1 MTASSIPPLSVIL
14 PAYNEARRLPDSL
27 RILNAFLDEHFSEAE
42 VIVADDGSTDGTA
55 DVVKEMQR
63 EWPRVRLLTLPHKGK
78 GHAVREG
85 MLAASGETR
94 LFSDVDLAVPVE
106 SILPF
111 IEAARRSEVVIGS
124 RELPESS
131 RIGEPL
137 WRRINGR
144 IFNLPARWLL
154 RLPYGDTQC
163 GFKAFQAGAA
173 KMLFGAQRVTGFGFD
188 IEILY
193 LARRWGIGVEEIP
206 VEWHYGSE
214 SKVRLRHGPEAI
226 LEVAGVRWRAYRGK
240 YPRSRPQG

>member
-1 MTASSIPPLSVIL
+1 MPPLSVIL

-27 RILNAFLDEHFSEAE
+27 RTLNAFLDEHFLGAE
-42 VIVADDGSTDGTA
+42 VIVADDGSTDDTA
-55 DVVKEMQR
+55 DVVRGAQR
-63 EWPRVRLLTLPHKGK
+63 EWPRVQLLALPHEGK

-85 MLAASGETR
+85 MLAANGEVR
-94 LFSDVDLAVPVE
+94 LFSDVDFAVSVE
-106 SILPF
+106 SIVPF
-111 IEAARRSEVVIGS
+111 VEAARVSEIVIGS

-154 RLPYGDTQC
+154 RLPYADTQC

-173 KMLFGAQRVTGFGFD
+173 KALFGAQEVVGFGFD

-206 VEWHYGSE
+206 VEWHYGRE
-214 SKVRLRHGPEAI
+214 SKVRLRHGPEAM

-240 YPRSRPQG
+240 YSRSRP